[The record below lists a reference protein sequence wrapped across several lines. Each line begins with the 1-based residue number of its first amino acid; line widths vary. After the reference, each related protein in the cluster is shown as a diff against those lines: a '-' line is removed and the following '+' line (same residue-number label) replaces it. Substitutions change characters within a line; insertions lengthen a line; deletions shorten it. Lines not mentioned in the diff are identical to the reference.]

1 VIIDGKVVMR
11 NRKLLTIDVQ
21 KAMDD
26 VRKIADR
33 VRGKDQE
40 K

>member
-1 VIIDGKVVMR
+1 MR
-11 NRKLLTIDVQ
+11 NRRLLTLDVQ

-40 K
+40 VVDKLIS